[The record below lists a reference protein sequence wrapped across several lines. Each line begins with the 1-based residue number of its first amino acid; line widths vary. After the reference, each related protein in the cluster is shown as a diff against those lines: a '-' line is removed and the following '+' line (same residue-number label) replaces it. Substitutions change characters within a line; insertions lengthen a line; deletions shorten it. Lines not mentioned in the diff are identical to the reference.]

1 MKKNLL
7 AAAILGASALA
18 LSGVPQAQTTQ
29 APMPQ
34 VPASVNKLSSEDR
47 SFLSDAAQSG
57 HLEIAGS
64 KLALEKSANADVKKF
79 AQTMINDHTEVG
91 QKVAALAKSKG
102 YEPPTEPSL
111 VQSAKLKALGLR
123 DEGFDKA
130 YSGEIGVSAH
140 EDAVKLFEKASRDAK
155 DPDIKKFATDTLPSL
170 KHHLELAKALQQS
183 VESKTK

>member
-7 AAAILGASALA
+7 TAAILGASALA
-18 LSGVPQAQTTQ
+18 LSGAPQAQTSP
-29 APMPQ
+29 APTPQ
-34 VPASVNKLSSEDR
+34 VPASVDKLPSEDR
-47 SFLSDAAQSG
+47 GFLSDAAQSG

-64 KLALEKSANADVKKF
+64 QLALEKSANAEVKKF

-91 QKVAALAKSKG
+91 QQMAALAKSKG

-130 YSGEIGVSAH
+130 YSGEIGVTAH

-155 DPDIKKFATDTLPSL
+155 DPDVKKFATDTLPSL

>member
-1 MKKNLL
+1 MKKHFFP
-7 AAAILGASALA
+7 AAILAVSVLAVGGAT
-18 LSGVPQAQTTQ
+18 QAQTTA
-29 APMPQ
+29 APPPQ
-34 VPASVNKLSSEDR
+34 VPASANKLDSEDR
-47 SFLSDAAQSG
+47 GFLSDAAQSG
-57 HLEIAGS
+57 HLEIEGS

-91 QKVAALAKSKG
+91 QKLAVLAKSKG

-140 EDAVKLFEKASRDAK
+140 EEAVKLFENASREAK
-155 DPDIKKFATDTLPSL
+155 DPEVKKFAADTLPNL
-170 KHHLELAKALQQS
+170 KHHLEQAKALQQG
-183 VESKTK
+183 VESKAK